1 MLTGATC
8 ETRLILMSNAADI
21 IRPRTPAY
29 TALLRRFRAA
39 DQAYTIACNEADFA
53 GVDIY
58 GDSACR
64 EAAAE
69 YRAADAAIAA
79 VAAATEARRTS
90 AKRGQS

>member
-1 MLTGATC
+1 MNNEA
-8 ETRLILMSNAADI
+8 NI